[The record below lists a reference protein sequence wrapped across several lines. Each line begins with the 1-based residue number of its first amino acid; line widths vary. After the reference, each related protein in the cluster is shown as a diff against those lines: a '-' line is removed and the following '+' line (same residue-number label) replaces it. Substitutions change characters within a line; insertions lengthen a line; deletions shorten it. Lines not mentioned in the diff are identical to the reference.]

1 MEEDIRLIKGI
12 LNGDVKCFEA
22 LINKYEMKI
31 LKFIY
36 YKVGQ
41 KEVAEDICQ
50 EVFITAY
57 NKLNTFKYDY
67 AFSSWLYT
75 IARNKCIDYGR
86 KKGKRKETSL
96 EEVRFMESNS
106 IKPEEAYE
114 YKEMKSLI
122 EEYLNTLGKIDRDII
137 ILRYVNELTFSEI
150 AQVLKIKESKVKNR
164 FYKLKKDFREYRESS
179 IREGSSNEAY

>member
-86 KKGKRKETSL
+86 K
-96 EEVRFMESNS
+96 
-106 IKPEEAYE
+106 
-114 YKEMKSLI
+114 
-122 EEYLNTLGKIDRDII
+122 
-137 ILRYVNELTFSEI
+137 
-150 AQVLKIKESKVKNR
+150 
-164 FYKLKKDFREYRESS
+164 
-179 IREGSSNEAY
+179 